1 MPTYYT
7 RDIIYEDKWAE
18 DMRNSEAVFR
28 RTFVGN
34 QKNGNYYGK
43 VVPWDVLHKVSNGVK
58 DRQAETFLFLFPV
71 RLLRINIPVI
81 LQVLMVIF
89 LSFIEMIIWHVYR
102 KLSYYVRR

>member
-34 QKNGNYYGK
+34 QK
-43 VVPWDVLHKVSNGVK
+43 
-58 DRQAETFLFLFPV
+58 
-71 RLLRINIPVI
+71 
-81 LQVLMVIF
+81 MVTIMARWF
-89 LSFIEMIIWHVYR
+89 HGMCCIRFQMG
-102 KLSYYVRR
+102 